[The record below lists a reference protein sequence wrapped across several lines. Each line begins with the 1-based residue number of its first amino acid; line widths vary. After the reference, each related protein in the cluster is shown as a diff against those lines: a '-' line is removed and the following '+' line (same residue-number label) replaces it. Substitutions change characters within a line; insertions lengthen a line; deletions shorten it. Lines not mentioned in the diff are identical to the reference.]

1 MTITFFLA
9 IFIGISLGLIGGG
22 GSILTVPVL
31 VYTAHIKASEAMG
44 YSLFVVG
51 ATAWLGV
58 FQKAFKGQVE
68 AKIGLVFVV
77 PSLLMVYLT
86 RHFVLPALPEMWNMG
101 VFTIHKDKALMLI
114 FATLMLASSRAMLYA
129 SHVQTPVTPQPL
141 KILPIVNKALLVGLL
156 TGFVG
161 AGGGFL
167 IVPALVLLIGLEM
180 KNAVGTSL
188 FIIGI
193 NSTVGFLTDLQKVH
207 TIQWH
212 FLLIFTSLAVVGA
225 WIGNYFAQS
234 VPNARLKK
242 LFGYFVLLM
251 GVSIWILELL
261 RL

>member
-9 IFIGISLGLIGGG
+9 VFIGISLGLIGGG

-31 VYTAHIKASEAMG
+31 VYMAHIKASEAMG

-51 ATAWLGV
+51 ATAWLGTL
-58 FQKAFKGQVE
+58 QKAFKGQVE
-68 AKIGLVFVV
+68 AKVGLIFVV

-86 RHFVLPALPEMWNMG
+86 RNFVLPALPDVWNLG
-101 VFTIHKDKALMLI
+101 VLIIHKDKALMLI
-114 FATLMLASSRAMLYA
+114 FATLMLASARAMIYA
-129 SHVQTPVTPQPL
+129 PTPTTDNPPQL
-141 KILPIVNKALLVGLL
+141 KILPIVSKALFVGFL

-193 NSTVGFLTDLQKVH
+193 NSTVGFLTDLQKVQA
-207 TIQWH
+207 IQWD
-212 FLLIFTSLAVVGA
+212 FLLTFTGLAVVGA
-225 WIGNYFAQS
+225 LVGNHFAQS
-234 VPNARLKK
+234 IPNARLKMF
-242 LFGYFVLLM
+242 FGYFVLIM
-251 GVSIWILELL
+251 GISIWILEFF
-261 RL
+261 RT